1 MGKVTR
7 TNGVDPYQDVF
18 LRLTDRVNGA
28 GLLRDAIDREIRR
41 SGYSP
46 REVKQHYEAIE
57 ESDQVTVDEIL
68 DRAHSLT
75 EFCQF
80 SPRSG
85 QHDKPNEPNT
95 QQESKT

>member
-18 LRLTDRVNGA
+18 LQLTDRVNGA

-57 ESDQVTVDEIL
+57 ESNQVTVDEIL
-68 DRAHSLT
+68 SRAHSLT

-80 SPRSG
+80 SPRSD
-85 QHDKPNEPNT
+85 QRDDANKTSNQKEPT
-95 QQESKT
+95 I